1 VVYSIDLKLRC
12 FTPSGASA
20 IFRIAPPPISTR
32 PARHHRVGGRFR
44 PCPYLPP
51 VAQFEFSHWPILDYH
66 GRKTSRSAMREMR
79 MQSFFGWG
87 MLVFVIVLGVLVAQY
102 VPRPL

>member
-1 VVYSIDLKLRC
+1 
-12 FTPSGASA
+12 
-20 IFRIAPPPISTR
+20 
-32 PARHHRVGGRFR
+32 
-44 PCPYLPP
+44 
-51 VAQFEFSHWPILDYH
+51 
-66 GRKTSRSAMREMR
+66 MREMR